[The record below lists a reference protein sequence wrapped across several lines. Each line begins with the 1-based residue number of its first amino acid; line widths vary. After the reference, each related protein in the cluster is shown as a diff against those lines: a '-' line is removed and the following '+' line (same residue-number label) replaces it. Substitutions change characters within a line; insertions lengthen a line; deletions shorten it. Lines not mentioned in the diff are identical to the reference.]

1 MSAAEE
7 RRRVAKALREPSNL
21 LDLNASL
28 YDALDMRPEVVE
40 TTIPYQFTE
49 HNNRRLLNRLADLI
63 DVPTTVL
70 DLTETTRTVHGEE
83 VRGWECR
90 ECGQSCEEMYG
101 SYEFCPHCRR
111 KVDRCEGM
119 DMEKKKKTAMISQ
132 PMRGKTDEEIYEV
145 RNRIAAKLQ
154 EFGCEVFDTVFHFTD
169 EQMDGDGVKNKE
181 IYYIANSILAMSR
194 CDCVYFAKG
203 WENARGCRIEHFIA
217 ATYGMDIIY
226 ER

>member
-1 MSAAEE
+1 MISDEE

-70 DLTETTRTVHGEE
+70 DFTEATRTVNGEK

-101 SYEFCPHCRR
+101 EYEYCPHCRR
-111 KVDRCEGM
+111 KVVE
-119 DMEKKKKTAMISQ
+119 
-132 PMRGKTDEEIYEV
+132 P
-145 RNRIAAKLQ
+145 
-154 EFGCEVFDTVFHFTD
+154 
-169 EQMDGDGVKNKE
+169 
-181 IYYIANSILAMSR
+181 
-194 CDCVYFAKG
+194 
-203 WENARGCRIEHFIA
+203 
-217 ATYGMDIIY
+217 
-226 ER
+226 

>member
-1 MSAAEE
+1 MISDEE
-7 RRRVAKALREPSNL
+7 RRVVAASLRESSNIGGARTLKRELAKALGIR
-21 LDLNASL
+21 LD
-28 YDALDMRPEVVE
+28 DCTPEGSH
-40 TTIPYQFTE
+40 TKIL
-49 HNNRRLLNRLADLI
+49 RGLADLI
-63 DVPTTVL
+63 DMQTTVL

-101 SYEFCPHCRR
+101 EYEYCPHCGR

-119 DMEKKKKTAMISQ
+119 DMKKEKKTAMISQ

-145 RNRIAAKLQ
+145 RDRIADKLQ
-154 EFGCEVFDTVFHFTD
+154 AFGCEVVDTVFHFTD
-169 EQMDGDGVKNKE
+169 EKMDGDGVKNQA

-203 WENARGCRIEHFIA
+203 WENASGCRIEHFIA

>member
-1 MSAAEE
+1 MVIVDEG
-7 RRRVAKALREPSNL
+7 RRNLAKCLRGT
-21 LDLNASL
+21 NARQVIV
-28 YDALDMRPEVVE
+28 DE
-40 TTIPYQFTE
+40 
-49 HNNRRLLNRLADLI
+49 LADMQ
-63 DVPTTVL
+63 TTVL

-119 DMEKKKKTAMISQ
+119 DMEKEKKTAMISQ
-132 PMRGKTDEEIYEV
+132 PMRGKTDEEILDV

-154 EFGCEVFDTVFHFTD
+154 ASGCEVVDTVFHFTD
-169 EQMDGDGVKNKE
+169 EQMDGDGVKNQA
-181 IYYIANSILAMSR
+181 IYYIANSILAMSS

-203 WENARGCRIEHFIA
+203 WENMRGCRIEHDA
-217 ATYGMDIIY
+217 AVAYGLEVLY
-226 ER
+226 ED